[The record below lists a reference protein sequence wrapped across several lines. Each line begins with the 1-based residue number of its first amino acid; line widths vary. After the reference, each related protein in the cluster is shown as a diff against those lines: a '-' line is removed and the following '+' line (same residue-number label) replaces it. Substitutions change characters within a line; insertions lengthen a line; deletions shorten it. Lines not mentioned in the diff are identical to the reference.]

1 MSSVLGMTGWGRFS
15 REREERVYSS
25 QAMRILCLVSFLFA
39 FGVTGRAQELRAG
52 YAKADITPAGPAMM
66 GGYDLRGAASDGV
79 WGNDRLYARALVFE
93 ASGVRMAF
101 VEADVIEIQGHD
113 LFRRKLSEATAIP
126 VKNILL
132 GDAHNHA
139 APSPNAEA
147 KTDWDR
153 QFADG
158 LVKAVTQ
165 AVANLQLVRIAAG
178 SGHSRIAMN
187 RRQVKPAD
195 SDSPLTFDENNSSQ
209 SFGKYKT
216 DHPVLIHEFG
226 GVVRLGA
233 NPFGPIDD
241 AVQVVRID
249 TAAGHPLAVMIHYG
263 CHGTSLGGRNSKISG
278 EWMGRMQEFVEK
290 QFPELGAIYL
300 QGAAGDI
307 NPRVVGGL
315 DDNADNIE
323 NTWALGE
330 EIGREVVRVYRELT
344 PMPWTKPRVQIETA
358 EILLPRQYH
367 ELFQDFTATAVKV
380 PTTAVR
386 IGDLMWTT
394 FPGEMF
400 SNIGK
405 HVKAASPAAYAHI
418 MGYTNGYIG
427 YFPEQKAYA
436 EGGYEVAVTHLDP
449 ASEHIY
455 QRAISALMIR
465 FR

>member
-1 MSSVLGMTGWGRFS
+1 
-15 REREERVYSS
+15 
-25 QAMRILCLVSFLFA
+25 MRIVCIVSLLFA
-39 FGVTGRAQELRAG
+39 VAVAGRAQDLRAG
-52 YAKADITPAGPAMM
+52 YAKADITPTGPVMM
-66 GGYDLRGAASDGV
+66 GGYDLRGSPSDGV
-79 WGNDRLYARALVFE
+79 HDRLYVRALVFD
-93 ASGVRMAF
+93 AAGIRSAF
-101 VEADVIEIQGHD
+101 LEADVIMIQRTD
-113 LFRRKLSEATAIP
+113 IFRRKIAEATGIP
-126 VKNILL
+126 EANILL

-139 APSPNAEA
+139 APSPNPEQ
-147 KTDWDR
+147 KTEWDR
-153 QFADG
+153 QFSDG
-158 LVKAVTQ
+158 LMKATMQ
-165 AVANLQLVRIAAG
+165 AVANLQPIRIAAG

-195 SDSPLTFDENNSSQ
+195 SDSPSTYDENNSSQ

-216 DHPVLIHEFG
+216 DKPVLVHEFG

-233 NPFGPIDD
+233 NPMGPIDD
-241 AVQVVRID
+241 AVQIVRLD
-249 TAAGHPLAVMIHYG
+249 TAAGHPLAVMIHYA

-278 EWMGRMQEFVEK
+278 EWMGRMQAYVEK
-290 QFPELGAIYL
+290 QFPGLGAIYL

-315 DDNADNIE
+315 DGNADNIE

-330 EIGREVVRVYRELT
+330 EVGREVVRVYRLLSPELW
-344 PMPWTKPRVQIETA
+344 PKPSVQIETA
-358 EILLPRQYH
+358 EILLPRQYR
-367 ELFQDFTATAVKV
+367 ELLQDFTATAVKV
-380 PTTAVR
+380 PTTVVR

-400 SNIGK
+400 SNIGRQ
-405 HVKAASPAAYAHI
+405 VKAASPATYAHV

-449 ASEHIY
+449 AAERIY
-455 QRAISALMIR
+455 LRALAELLMR